1 VRLAAELAVRK
12 LDSGVALWWRRDSGY
27 SLPEVMITLC
37 LVAVVAGMAVP
48 ISGAFLHQRKA
59 DSGVVAAMTA
69 VTATRN
75 RAVAERRN
83 IQITFVDPDRI
94 RISRVEVPGGVL
106 TPIQEFALENGMH
119 FVKYDGVPDTPDAF
133 GADSATDFSGTLPIM
148 FTSDGSL
155 VDANGDVVN
164 GSIFVGLPGQPD
176 SARAVTIFGATGLT
190 RAWKW
195 RGTRWME

>member
-1 VRLAAELAVRK
+1 VRK
-12 LDSGVALWWRRDSGY
+12 LDRHGTSVGPEAGF

-48 ISGAFLHQRKA
+48 ISSAFLHQRKA
-59 DSGVVAAMTA
+59 DSSVVATMTA
-69 VTATRN
+69 VTTTRN

-83 IQITFVDPDRI
+83 LQITFVDPDRI
-94 RISRVEVPGGVL
+94 RISRVEVPDGAL
-106 TPIQEFALENGMH
+106 TPIQEFTLENGMR
-119 FVKYDGVPDTPDAF
+119 FIQYDGVPDTPDAF
-133 GADSATDFSGTLPIM
+133 GADSATDFSGALPIM

-155 VDANGDVVN
+155 VDANGDVTN